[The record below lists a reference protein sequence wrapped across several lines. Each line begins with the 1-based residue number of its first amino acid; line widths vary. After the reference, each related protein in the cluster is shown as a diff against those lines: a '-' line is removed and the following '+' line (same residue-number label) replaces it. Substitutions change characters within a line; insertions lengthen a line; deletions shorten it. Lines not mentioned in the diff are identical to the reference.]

1 MEKIREKRDR
11 DTMRKSNI
19 CPMIFSKQEN
29 RDYVR
34 EAILPKEIEIE
45 FSRIYERY
53 EFSRIYERY
62 ESNSKI
68 VFNSK

>member
-1 MEKIREKRDR
+1 MK
-11 DTMRKSNI
+11 KSNI
-19 CPMIFSKQEN
+19 CPMILSKQEN

-34 EAILPKEIEIE
+34 EAILLKEIKI
-45 FSRIYERY
+45 

>member
-1 MEKIREKRDR
+1 
-11 DTMRKSNI
+11 
-19 CPMIFSKQEN
+19 MILSKQEN

-34 EAILPKEIEIE
+34 EAILLKEIKI
-45 FSRIYERY
+45 